1 MSGNDDFEE
10 KLIEQITE
18 MFRNMGM
25 NLDKEQI
32 RALMEQFRAQFE
44 NLGLDAEKIAKGD
57 VNFNFDL
64 SQLAKMFEKGK
75 SMEDILQNMGIDVQ
89 VDANPIQ
96 VETPEI
102 DEANDEL
109 YSLPADDV
117 YLDGW
122 NMSVTIDFTLKGD
135 VDAAEVELSLIR
147 GGQQLEIMKSTQTSP
162 LARVPLPHPCD
173 DVVDWSLNNGILDVT
188 LKLTPQ
194 GSAVEQEDD
203 GDDDEGDDGESINN
217 GTINLDYGASG
228 GNGNNGAFRM
238 NIGSGQS
245 FTNSNGASVTVIGSN
260 GNPGGLIQSDNT
272 TVTNNG
278 TFTIGGNGTTQ
289 KAIRYYD
296 TADGQTLINT
306 GTITQSGSTD
316 AILNEGTNAESLI
329 QEQ

>member
-1 MSGNDDFEE
+1 MAGKDDFEE

-64 SQLAKMFEKGK
+64 SQLAKMFQKGK
-75 SMEDILQNMGIDVQ
+75 SMEDILQNLGIDVQ

-102 DEANDEL
+102 DEVNDEL

-135 VDAAEVELSLIR
+135 VESSEVELSLIR
-147 GGQQLEIMKSTQTSP
+147 GGQQLEIMKNTQTSP

-194 GSAVEQEDD
+194 GSAVGRKDD
-203 GDDDEGDDGESINN
+203 DDADEGDDDEAPETPDVRIDLGNDQDEDDDGGIP
-217 GTINLDYGASG
+217 I
-228 GNGNNGAFRM
+228 F
-238 NIGSGQS
+238 
-245 FTNSNGASVTVIGSN
+245 
-260 GNPGGLIQSDNT
+260 
-272 TVTNNG
+272 
-278 TFTIGGNGTTQ
+278 
-289 KAIRYYD
+289 
-296 TADGQTLINT
+296 
-306 GTITQSGSTD
+306 
-316 AILNEGTNAESLI
+316 
-329 QEQ
+329 

>member
-1 MSGNDDFEE
+1 MSGSDDFEE

-96 VETPEI
+96 VATPEI

-162 LARVPLPHPCD
+162 LARVPPIYTMRTRGACCAIAISPCP
-173 DVVDWSLNNGILDVT
+173 LH
-188 LKLTPQ
+188 
-194 GSAVEQEDD
+194 
-203 GDDDEGDDGESINN
+203 
-217 GTINLDYGASG
+217 
-228 GNGNNGAFRM
+228 
-238 NIGSGQS
+238 
-245 FTNSNGASVTVIGSN
+245 
-260 GNPGGLIQSDNT
+260 
-272 TVTNNG
+272 
-278 TFTIGGNGTTQ
+278 
-289 KAIRYYD
+289 
-296 TADGQTLINT
+296 
-306 GTITQSGSTD
+306 D
-316 AILNEGTNAESLI
+316 AIVSSQNTPRTTTSTPRRWRVAATVGKS
-329 QEQ
+329 